1 MVSFILTFID
11 SFALTIDEFFKGH
24 IKYTLENLGCKCG
37 NGTGITTTSQ
47 PGQTSSST
55 TSSTTN
61 SGLTK
66 STTAKTP
73 TSSGMKNW

>member
-55 TSSTTN
+55 SSTTN
-61 SGLTK
+61 SVLTK
-66 STTAKTP
+66 STTTKTP
-73 TSSGMKNW
+73 TSNGMKNG